1 MLTFYKA
8 SNNAAELL
16 FKENM
21 VSGHSSSS
29 FLLILLNS
37 LLVFLTFLASIKVKA
52 VGC

>member
-8 SNNAAELL
+8 SNNAAESL

-37 LLVFLTFLASIKVKA
+37 LLVFLTFLASSKVKA